1 MNSIRFYLT
10 AALFLTLMLFG
21 CQKPEE
27 QQGDQNQLPE
37 TPTIS
42 QFPAHGAIVLNEG
55 GWGNNEA
62 ELSVIDYSDMTVS
75 NSFFSKKNGRGL
87 GDVAQDVVVYGNK
100 VYVAV
105 WGSNSVEAIDRI
117 TGRSTRIDMDNR
129 GPRYIACEGG
139 KVYVTCYTP
148 ASVVRIDTASLQIDA
163 TCLLSGAQPEGLCI
177 VGGTIYVVNSWKKD
191 SAGNPIYDSTLSVVD
206 KNSFSETQKVTI
218 GLNPQ
223 KVKVVDNSYIVVS
236 YSGNYGD
243 QPGGLAI
250 LNLGDMSI
258 NRISG
263 NISNID
269 TYNGKI
275 YYYAHNNG
283 QAWDGRINIVDGQT
297 LQESSITV
305 SETSSYSAQYYPYA
319 INVNPTSGE
328 IYVAGAQYGAN
339 GDVYCFSQAGSL
351 KWKAEVGPLPSKIV
365 EL

>member
-1 MNSIRFYLT
+1 MKHLNSLLT
-10 AALFLTLMLFG
+10 STLCIALLLAG
-21 CQKPEE
+21 CKKPKP
-27 QQGDQNQLPE
+27 DDDIAVLPE
-37 TPTIS
+37 
-42 QFPAHGAIVLNEG
+42 HGAIVLNEG

-62 ELSVIDYSDMTVS
+62 ELSVIDYSDMTTT
-75 NSFFSKKNGRGL
+75 NSFFSKLNGRGL

-100 VYVAV
+100 IYVAV
-105 WGSNSVEAIDRI
+105 WGSNSVEAIDRT
-117 TGRSTRIDMDNR
+117 TGKSTRIDMGNR
-129 GPRYIACEGG
+129 GPRYIACDGG

-148 ASVVRIDTASLQIDA
+148 SSVVRIDTTSLHIDA
-163 TCLLSGAQPEGLCI
+163 TCQLSGAQPEGLCI

-206 KNSFSETQKVTI
+206 KSTFAETQKLTI

-223 KVKVVDNSYIVVS
+223 KVMIVDNSHIAVS
-236 YSGNYGD
+236 YSGNYD
-243 QPGGLAI
+243 NLSGGLAI

-258 NRISG
+258 SRLTG

-269 TYNGKI
+269 TYNGKV
-275 YYYAHNNG
+275 YYYAHNYG
-283 QAWDGRINIVDGQT
+283 QAWNGRINIVDGQT

-305 SETSSYSAQYYPYA
+305 SETSIYSAQYYPYA
-319 INVNPTSGE
+319 INVNPATGE

-339 GDVYCFSQAGSL
+339 GDVYCFTQTGSL